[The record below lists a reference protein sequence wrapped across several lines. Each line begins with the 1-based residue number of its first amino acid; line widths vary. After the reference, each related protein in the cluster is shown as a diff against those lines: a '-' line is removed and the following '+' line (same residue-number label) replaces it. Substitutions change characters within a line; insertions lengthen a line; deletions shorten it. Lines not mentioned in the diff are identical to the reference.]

1 MLKDRAPKD
10 RQSSRRS
17 RLLRVVDVV
26 LVQKRRRED
35 FEWEMRVGWNV
46 NERLSGTVGRAIDL
60 NRPAGVCVRESGGL
74 GEPPPILERRYRS
87 RSTSIGRAHI
97 SRLILQGPLE
107 RKAAGREHSRIVNRL
122 RE

>member
-1 MLKDRAPKD
+1 MND
-10 RQSSRRS
+10 
-17 RLLRVVDVV
+17 
-26 LVQKRRRED
+26 
-35 FEWEMRVGWNV
+35 
-46 NERLSGTVGRAIDL
+46 LSGTVGRAIDL